1 MARNT
6 YRTLSPDLFSHQ
18 IIWFVLG
25 VSLHNSE
32 TSGNHALENL
42 ETGPDGKSNIFPL
55 WKLVTFRLKRDRKT
69 HWHIFLLITTTA
81 LVKYLIF
88 LKETDFL
95 PLVARKSSGST
106 VSLIRC
112 WLPCLL
118 LPWLCETVISDDFPA
133 RSGKH
138 LFLSENS
145 NTWPNF
151 LLLQREKWIRV
162 FFLQFG
168 GCNYPLFTWGKSF
181 FCY

>member
-1 MARNT
+1 MVQFHLIRVTTGMARNT
-6 YRTLSPDLFSHQ
+6 HRTPSPDLFSHQ
-18 IIWFVLG
+18 IVWFVLG

-32 TSGNHALENL
+32 TSGKHALENL
-42 ETGPDGKSNIFPL
+42 GMGAWWQKQYFPPVKADYFQTQT
-55 WKLVTFRLKRDRKT
+55 WQT
-69 HWHIFLLITTTA
+69 HWYIFLLITTTA

-88 LKETDFL
+88 LKETDLL

-133 RSGKH
+133 WRGNN

-162 FFLQFG
+162 FLTVSR
-168 GCNYPLFTWGKSF
+168 L
-181 FCY
+181 